1 MRRSQRWSSSTET
14 LTLHSLK
21 ASAFRPDLEGLRGV
35 AVAAVVLFHSGLSAF
50 SGGFLGV
57 DAFFVLS
64 GFLITSL
71 ITREIF
77 ETTQF
82 SFARFYA
89 RRIRRLLPAVV
100 VVVLVTFVGL
110 GLLMSSVVS
119 RQEAWGDGIASLL
132 SVANI
137 RFIAVS
143 TDYFAPVVEP
153 SPFLQMW
160 SLSVEEQFY
169 LVWPALLVV
178 AFTLL
183 RRNRQLVALAV
194 GVISL
199 ISLLLFL
206 SGVLGLE
213 ATFYSLPTRAW
224 ELGLGAYIAIR
235 GTRSNLSQTT
245 ALLLAA
251 AAFIIP
257 VFNAD
262 LVPGAS
268 VLTCVAVA
276 LIIAGGQ
283 RQTWGG
289 RLLTSSPMRFLGKIS
304 YSLYLW
310 HWPAIVLL
318 APKIGM
324 PLAIGAALLAATA
337 SERFVEAPFR
347 TGQFSVA
354 PARRILAVGA
364 VVLLSGVGLAAAL
377 RPELGGAIF
386 IKPNGQGGEGIKIQ
400 PSIENLAADTPYK
413 ALGSCYSL
421 RDESTPPPD
430 GCVFGNPSGEFRI
443 ALVGDSYAAQW
454 FPAFQRIAEDTGAT
468 LLVLAKTGC
477 PQLLVPTRFTST
489 TAQYQTCA
497 PYSERVRGQ
506 LEAFEPDLIVT
517 AYGDFLLESDS
528 ERNLAH
534 EADAMRSGILR
545 LLSVAPVVY
554 ISPVPVQPID
564 PVSCLDTHRDDP
576 RTCIADPK
584 VPETYPH
591 AERDQIAL
599 SGLEAYAVDP
609 QSLFCTGGTCPLVD
623 STGIVRNR
631 DAKHVSATYSA
642 AVWERVLRLL
652 GESGAPTP

>member
-1 MRRSQRWSSSTET
+1 MHRSQRWSSSTET
-14 LTLHSLK
+14 LTLHSVK
-21 ASAFRPDLEGLRGV
+21 ASAFRPDLEGLRGI
-35 AVAAVVLFHSGLSAF
+35 AVVAVVLFHSGLSAF

-77 ETTQF
+77 EKNQF

-110 GLLMSSVVS
+110 ALLMSSVVS
-119 RQEAWGDGIASLL
+119 RQEAWADGIASLL
-132 SVANI
+132 SVSNI

-143 TDYFAPVVEP
+143 TDYFAPAVQP

-183 RRNRQLVALAV
+183 RRNRQLVALVV

-206 SGVLGLE
+206 SGALGAE

-245 ALLLAA
+245 ALLLLAG
-251 AAFIIP
+251 AFLAP

-262 LVPGAS
+262 LVSGAS

-276 LIIAGGQ
+276 FIIAGGQ
-283 RQTWGG
+283 RRTWGG
-289 RLLTSSPMRFLGKIS
+289 QFLASRPMRFFGKIS

-310 HWPAIVLL
+310 HWPALVLL
-318 APKIGM
+318 APKIGV

-347 TGQFSVA
+347 TGRLSVA

-386 IKPNGQGGEGIKIQ
+386 IQPNDQGGEGIEIQ

-421 RDESTPPPD
+421 RDESTPPLD
-430 GCVFGNPSGEFRI
+430 GCVFGKPNGEFRI

-454 FPAFQRIAEDTGAT
+454 FPAFQRIAEESGVT

-489 TAQYQTCA
+489 MAPYQTCA
-497 PYSERVRGQ
+497 PYSELVRDR
-506 LEAFEPDLIVT
+506 LEAFAPDLIVT
-517 AYGDFLLESDS
+517 SYGDFSLVSDS
-528 ERNLAH
+528 ERNLMH
-534 EADAMRSGILR
+534 EADAMRSSVLW

-554 ISPVPVQPID
+554 ISPVPVQPLD
-564 PVSCLDTHRDDP
+564 PTDCLDIHRDDP
-576 RTCIADPK
+576 RACVADLDAPDTF
-584 VPETYPH
+584 PF
-591 AERDQIAL
+591 AGRDRMAL
-599 SGLEAYAVDP
+599 NGLAAYVVDP
-609 QSLFCTGGTCPLVD
+609 RILFCTGSTCPLVD

-631 DAKHVSATYSA
+631 DAQHVSATYSA
-642 AVWERVLRLL
+642 AAWEGILRLL
-652 GESGAPTP
+652 RESGAPTP

>member
-1 MRRSQRWSSSTET
+1 MRRSQPWSDSTET
-14 LTLHSLK
+14 LTLHSAK
-21 ASAFRPDLEGLRGV
+21 AGVFRSDLEGLRGV
-35 AVAAVVLFHSGLSAF
+35 AVAAVVLFHSGFSAF

-64 GFLITSL
+64 GFFITSL

-77 ETTQF
+77 ETTHY
-82 SFARFYA
+82 SFAHFYA
-89 RRIRRLLPAVV
+89 RRMRRLLPAGV
-100 VVVLVTFVGL
+100 VVVLATFVGL
-110 GLLMSSVVS
+110 TLLMSSVVA
-119 RQEAWGDGIASLL
+119 RQEALGDGVASLL

-178 AFTLL
+178 AFTLS
-183 RRNRQLVALAV
+183 RRNRQFVAQAV

-199 ISLLLFL
+199 TSLLLFL
-206 SGVLGLE
+206 SGVLGSE
-213 ATFYSLPTRAW
+213 ATFYALPTRAW

-245 ALLLAA
+245 ALLLFAW
-251 AAFIIP
+251 AFIAP

-289 RLLTSSPMRFLGKIS
+289 QLLTSSPMRFLGKIS

-324 PLAIGAALLAATA
+324 PLAIGAALLAATLT
-337 SERFVEAPFR
+337 ERFVEAPFR

-354 PARRILAVGA
+354 SARRILAVGA
-364 VVLLSGVGLAAAL
+364 AVLLSSAGLAAAL

-386 IKPNGQGGEGIKIQ
+386 VQSNGQGGEGIKIQ

-430 GCVFGNPSGEFRI
+430 GCVFGNPSGEFHI
-443 ALVGDSYAAQW
+443 ALVGDSFAAQW
-454 FPAFQRIAEDTGAT
+454 FPALQRIAEDTGAT

-489 TAQYQTCA
+489 MAQFKTCA

-506 LEAFEPDLIVT
+506 LETFGPDLIIT
-517 AYGDFLLESDS
+517 AYGDFALESEL

-534 EADAMRSGILR
+534 EADAMRSGIIW

-554 ISPVPVQPID
+554 ISPVPVQPTD
-564 PVSCLDTHRDDP
+564 PVSCLDKNRDDP
-576 RTCIADPK
+576 RACVADPSSSD
-584 VPETYPH
+584 TFPH
-591 AERDQIAL
+591 TERDQMAL
-599 SGLEAYAVDP
+599 SNLGAHAVNP
-609 QSLFCTGGTCPLVD
+609 QSLFCTESSCPLVD
-623 STGIVRNR
+623 PTGIVRNR

-642 AVWERVLRLL
+642 AVWEKMLRLL

>member
-1 MRRSQRWSSSTET
+1 M
-14 LTLHSLK
+14 TLHSGK
-21 ASAFRPDLEGLRGV
+21 VGDFRPDLEGLRGV

-50 SGGFLGV
+50 AGGFLGV

-64 GFLITSL
+64 GYLITSL
-71 ITREIF
+71 IAREIF
-77 ETTQF
+77 KSTQF
-82 SFARFYA
+82 SFLHFYS

-100 VVVLVTFVGL
+100 VVVFATFVGL
-110 GLLMSSVVS
+110 SLLMSSVVA
-119 RQEAWGDGIASLL
+119 RQEAWGDGIAALL

-137 RFIAVS
+137 RFIAVA

-178 AFTLL
+178 TFTLF
-183 RRNRQLVALAV
+183 RRNTQRVALAV

-199 ISLLLFL
+199 TSLLLFL
-206 SGVLGLE
+206 SGVFGSE

-235 GTRSNLSQTT
+235 GIRSNLSQTT
-245 ALLLAA
+245 ALLLLAV
-251 AAFIIP
+251 AFLTPI
-257 VFNAD
+257 FNAD
-262 LVPGAS
+262 FVPGAS

-289 RLLTSSPMRFLGKIS
+289 RLLVSSPVRFIGKIS

-318 APKIGM
+318 APKIGI

-364 VVLLSGVGLAAAL
+364 VVLLSGAGLAAAL
-377 RPELGGAIF
+377 RPELSGAIF
-386 IKPNGQGGEGIKIQ
+386 IKENNQGEEKIKIQ
-400 PSIENLAADTPYK
+400 PSIENLAADTPYTV
-413 ALGSCYSL
+413 LDSCYSL
-421 RDESTPPPD
+421 RDESTPPTS
-430 GCVFGNPSGEFRI
+430 GCVFGDSNGEFRI
-443 ALVGDSYAAQW
+443 ALIGDSYAAQW
-454 FPAFQRIAEDTGAT
+454 FPAFQRIAEDRGAA

-477 PQLLVPTRFTST
+477 PQLLVPTRFTSNM
-489 TAQYQTCA
+489 APYQTCA

-506 LEAFEPDLIVT
+506 LEEFQPDLIVT
-517 AYGDFLLESDS
+517 AYGDFSLRSDS
-528 ERNLAH
+528 ERNVAH
-534 EADAMRSGILR
+534 EADAMRSGILQ

-554 ISPVPVQPID
+554 VSPVPVQPMD
-564 PVSCLDTHRDDP
+564 PVSCLDTHRDNP
-576 RTCIADPK
+576 LACTADPLAQ
-584 VPETYPH
+584 ETFPH
-591 AERDQIAL
+591 AERDRMAL
-599 SGLEAYAVDP
+599 RSLDAYTVDP
-609 QSLFCTGGTCPLVD
+609 QSLFCMGSQCPLVD
-623 STGIVRNR
+623 PTGIVRNR
-631 DAKHVSATYSA
+631 DAQHLSATYSA
-642 AVWERVLRLL
+642 AVWEGMLRLL
-652 GESGAPTP
+652 GEVGISVP

>member
-1 MRRSQRWSSSTET
+1 M
-14 LTLHSLK
+14 TLHSAK

-35 AVAAVVLFHSGLSAF
+35 AVAAVVLFHSGFSTF

-64 GFLITSL
+64 GFFITSL

-77 ETTQF
+77 ETAQF

-110 GLLMSSVVS
+110 TLLISSVVA
-119 RQEAWGDGIASLL
+119 RQEAWSDGIASLL

-183 RRNRQLVALAV
+183 RRNRLLVALAV

-199 ISLLLFL
+199 TSLLLFL
-206 SGVLGLE
+206 SGVLGSE

-268 VLTCVAVA
+268 VLICVAVA

-289 RLLTSSPMRFLGKIS
+289 RLLVSSPMRFLGKIS

-324 PLAIGAALLAATA
+324 PLAIG
-337 SERFVEAPFR
+337 
-347 TGQFSVA
+347 
-354 PARRILAVGA
+354 
-364 VVLLSGVGLAAAL
+364 
-377 RPELGGAIF
+377 
-386 IKPNGQGGEGIKIQ
+386 
-400 PSIENLAADTPYK
+400 
-413 ALGSCYSL
+413 
-421 RDESTPPPD
+421 
-430 GCVFGNPSGEFRI
+430 
-443 ALVGDSYAAQW
+443 
-454 FPAFQRIAEDTGAT
+454 
-468 LLVLAKTGC
+468 
-477 PQLLVPTRFTST
+477 
-489 TAQYQTCA
+489 
-497 PYSERVRGQ
+497 
-506 LEAFEPDLIVT
+506 
-517 AYGDFLLESDS
+517 
-528 ERNLAH
+528 
-534 EADAMRSGILR
+534 
-545 LLSVAPVVY
+545 
-554 ISPVPVQPID
+554 
-564 PVSCLDTHRDDP
+564 
-576 RTCIADPK
+576 
-584 VPETYPH
+584 
-591 AERDQIAL
+591 
-599 SGLEAYAVDP
+599 
-609 QSLFCTGGTCPLVD
+609 
-623 STGIVRNR
+623 
-631 DAKHVSATYSA
+631 
-642 AVWERVLRLL
+642 
-652 GESGAPTP
+652 

>member
-100 VVVLVTFVGL
+100 VVVLVTFVGV

-178 AFTLL
+178 TFTLL

-206 SGVLGLE
+206 SGVLGSE

-224 ELGLGAYIAIR
+224 ELGLGAYIGIR

-251 AAFIIP
+251 AAFITP

-276 LIIAGGQ
+276 LIIVGGQ

-489 TAQYQTCA
+489 MAQYQTCA

-517 AYGDFLLESDS
+517 AYGDFLLGSDS

-576 RTCIADPK
+576 RACVADPIGSD
-584 VPETYPH
+584 TFPH

-599 SGLEAYAVDP
+599 SGLEAYAVNP
-609 QSLFCTGGTCPLVD
+609 QSLFCTESTCPLVD

-642 AVWERVLRLL
+642 AVWERMLRLL

>member
-100 VVVLVTFVGL
+100 VVVLVTFVGV

-206 SGVLGLE
+206 SGVFGSE

-400 PSIENLAADTPYK
+400 RASKTLRQIRRTRLLAAAIRCGMRARHPPMAVFLEIRAANSASHSLVIHTQHS
-413 ALGSCYSL
+413 GSRRSSEL
-421 RDESTPPPD
+421 
-430 GCVFGNPSGEFRI
+430 
-443 ALVGDSYAAQW
+443 Q
-454 FPAFQRIAEDTGAT
+454 
-468 LLVLAKTGC
+468 KT
-477 PQLLVPTRFTST
+477 Q
-489 TAQYQTCA
+489 
-497 PYSERVRGQ
+497 GQ
-506 LEAFEPDLIVT
+506 H
-517 AYGDFLLESDS
+517 Y
-528 ERNLAH
+528 
-534 EADAMRSGILR
+534 
-545 LLSVAPVVY
+545 
-554 ISPVPVQPID
+554 
-564 PVSCLDTHRDDP
+564 
-576 RTCIADPK
+576 
-584 VPETYPH
+584 
-591 AERDQIAL
+591 
-599 SGLEAYAVDP
+599 
-609 QSLFCTGGTCPLVD
+609 
-623 STGIVRNR
+623 
-631 DAKHVSATYSA
+631 
-642 AVWERVLRLL
+642 
-652 GESGAPTP
+652 